1 MAKLVMT
8 PGPTNVSARVMA
20 AMQRPVINHRSP
32 SFRKLYKDVVEKT
45 KTVFET
51 EGDIVIFTSSGTGA
65 VEASISN
72 LIRPGDNAI
81 VTSFGEFG
89 NRVGEMVEV
98 YGGTTVKASA
108 PLGDCP
114 RIESL
119 EEAFEKTK
127 GVKALYVI
135 YNETSTGVAF
145 RWLKQA
151 GELASK
157 YGAYFI
163 VDAISNL
170 GGDELPVDKL
180 GVDICIAASQKCL
193 AAPPALGII
202 SLSER
207 VKAEMEKNPPK
218 NFYFNIPRYLK
229 FAEKGETPF
238 TPALP
243 LFYALDE
250 ALNVALEEGMQNRIA
265 RHKRCAESFYSTLGR
280 LGAKSFAKEDV
291 RSNTVI
297 SLLYPPGVD
306 DLNFRKT
313 LDEEHDVIIAGGFG
327 EYKGKMFRI
336 GCMGVI
342 NEKIVDQTVSAI
354 GKVLGR

>member
-1 MAKLVMT
+1 MPKLVMT

-20 AMQRPVINHRSP
+20 AMQRPIINHRSP
-32 SFRKLYKDVVEKT
+32 SFTKLYKDIVEKT

-51 EGDIVIFTSSGTGA
+51 EGHMVIFTSSGTGA

-72 LIRPGDNAI
+72 LIRPGDKAV

-89 NRVGEMVEV
+89 NRVGEMIEV
-98 YGGTTVKASA
+98 YGGTSVKASA
-108 PLGDCP
+108 PLGDSP
-114 RIESL
+114 RMDSL
-119 EEAFEKTK
+119 EEAFERAKV
-127 GVKALYVI
+127 VKALYVI

-151 GELASK
+151 GELASR

-193 AAPPALGII
+193 AAPPGLAII
-202 SLSER
+202 SLSDRIKVEL
-207 VKAEMEKNPPK
+207 EKNPPR
-218 NFYFNIPRYLK
+218 NFYFNMPRYLK

-250 ALNVALEEGMQNRIA
+250 ALNVVLEEGMQNRIA
-265 RHKRCAESFYSTLGR
+265 RHKRCADSFYSILGR

-306 DLNFRKT
+306 DLNFRKK
-313 LDEEHDVIIAGGFG
+313 LDEEYDVIVAGGFG

-336 GCMGVI
+336 GCMGDI
-342 NEKIVDQTVSAI
+342 NEKYLEQTVSAI
-354 GKVLGR
+354 EKVLER

>member
-1 MAKLVMT
+1 MT

-32 SFRKLYKDVVEKT
+32 SFTKLYKGVVEKT

-51 EGDIVIFTSSGTGA
+51 EGDIVIYSSSGTGA

-72 LIRPGDNAI
+72 LIKPGDNAV

-89 NRVGEMVEV
+89 NRVGEMVEIS
-98 YGGTTVKASA
+98 GGTAVKATA
-108 PLGDCP
+108 RLGECP
-114 RIESL
+114 HMESL
-119 EEAFEKTK
+119 EEAFEKAK
-127 GVKALYVI
+127 VVKALYVI

-145 RWLKQA
+145 RWLKEA

-193 AAPPALGII
+193 AAPPGLAII
-202 SLSER
+202 SLSDR
-207 VKAEMEKNPPK
+207 VKVELEKNPPK

-250 ALNVALEEGMQNRIA
+250 ALNVVLEEGMQNRIA
-265 RHKRCAESFYSTLGR
+265 RHKRCADSFYSILGR
-280 LGAKSFAKEDV
+280 LGAKSFASEDV

-297 SLLYPPGVD
+297 PLLYPPGVD

-313 LDEEHDVIIAGGFG
+313 LDEEFDVIIAGGFG

-336 GCMGVI
+336 GCMGDI
-342 NEKIVDQTVSAI
+342 NEKYVEQTVSAV

>member
-1 MAKLVMT
+1 MPKLVMT

-20 AMQRPVINHRSP
+20 AMQRPIINHRSP
-32 SFRKLYKDVVEKT
+32 SFTKLYKDIVEKT

-51 EGDIVIFTSSGTGA
+51 EGHMVIFTSSGTGA

-72 LIRPGDNAI
+72 LIRPGDKAV

-89 NRVGEMVEV
+89 NRVGEMIEV
-98 YGGTTVKASA
+98 YGGTSVKASA
-108 PLGDCP
+108 PLGDSP
-114 RIESL
+114 RMESL
-119 EEAFEKTK
+119 EEAFERAKV
-127 GVKALYVI
+127 VKALYVI

-151 GELASK
+151 GELASR

-193 AAPPALGII
+193 AAPPGLAII
-202 SLSER
+202 SLSDRIKVEL
-207 VKAEMEKNPPK
+207 EKNPPR
-218 NFYFNIPRYLK
+218 NFYFNMPRYLK

-250 ALNVALEEGMQNRIA
+250 ALNVVLEEGMQNRIA
-265 RHKRCAESFYSTLGR
+265 RHKRCADSFYSILGR

-297 SLLYPPGVD
+297 PLLYPPGVD
-306 DLNFRKT
+306 DLNFRKK
-313 LDEEHDVIIAGGFG
+313 LDEEYDVIVAGGFG

-336 GCMGVI
+336 GCMGDI
-342 NEKIVDQTVSAI
+342 NEKYLEQTVSAI
-354 GKVLGR
+354 EKVLGR

>member
-1 MAKLVMT
+1 
-8 PGPTNVSARVMA
+8 
-20 AMQRPVINHRSP
+20 
-32 SFRKLYKDVVEKT
+32 
-45 KTVFET
+45 
-51 EGDIVIFTSSGTGA
+51 
-65 VEASISN
+65 
-72 LIRPGDNAI
+72 
-81 VTSFGEFG
+81 
-89 NRVGEMVEV
+89 MVEV
-98 YGGTTVKASA
+98 AGGTAVKASA
-108 PLGDCP
+108 PLGDSP
-114 RIESL
+114 RMESL
-119 EEAFEKTK
+119 EEAFEKEK
-127 GVKALYVI
+127 EVKALYVI

-193 AAPPALGII
+193 AAPPALAII
-202 SLSER
+202 SLSDR
-207 VKAEMEKNPPK
+207 VKAELEKNPPR

-250 ALNVALEEGMQNRIA
+250 ALNVVLEEGMQNRIA
-265 RHKRCAESFYSTLGR
+265 RHKRCADSFYSILGR

-297 SLLYPPGVD
+297 PLLYPPGVD
-306 DLNFRKT
+306 DLKFRKT
-313 LDEEHDVIIAGGFG
+313 LDEDYDVIIAGGFG

-336 GCMGVI
+336 GCMGDI
-342 NEKIVDQTVSAI
+342 NEKYVEQTVSAVE
-354 GKVLGR
+354 KVLGR

>member
-1 MAKLVMT
+1 MPKLVMT

-20 AMQRPVINHRSP
+20 AMQRPIINHRSP
-32 SFRKLYKDVVEKT
+32 SFTKLYKDIVEKT

-51 EGDIVIFTSSGTGA
+51 EGHMVIFTSSGTGA

-72 LIRPGDNAI
+72 LIRPGDKAV

-89 NRVGEMVEV
+89 NRVGEMIEV
-98 YGGTTVKASA
+98 YGGTSVKASA
-108 PLGDCP
+108 PLGDSP
-114 RIESL
+114 RMDSL
-119 EEAFEKTK
+119 EEAFERAKV
-127 GVKALYVI
+127 VKALYVI

-151 GELASK
+151 GELASR

-193 AAPPALGII
+193 AAPPGLAII
-202 SLSER
+202 SLSDRIKVEL
-207 VKAEMEKNPPK
+207 EKNPPR
-218 NFYFNIPRYLK
+218 NFYFNMPRYLK

-250 ALNVALEEGMQNRIA
+250 ALNVVLEEGMQNRIA
-265 RHKRCAESFYSTLGR
+265 RHKRCADSFYSILGR

-306 DLNFRKT
+306 DLNFRKK
-313 LDEEHDVIIAGGFG
+313 LDEEYDVIVAGGFG

-336 GCMGVI
+336 GCMGDI
-342 NEKIVDQTVSAI
+342 NEKYLEQTVSAI
-354 GKVLGR
+354 EKVLGR

>member
-1 MAKLVMT
+1 MPKLVMT

-20 AMQRPVINHRSP
+20 AMQRPIINHRSP
-32 SFRKLYKDVVEKT
+32 SFTKLYKDIVEKT

-51 EGDIVIFTSSGTGA
+51 EGHMVIFTSSGTGA

-72 LIRPGDNAI
+72 LIRPGDKAV

-89 NRVGEMVEV
+89 NRVGEMIEV
-98 YGGTTVKASA
+98 YGGTSVKASA
-108 PLGDCP
+108 PLGDSP
-114 RIESL
+114 RMDSL
-119 EEAFEKTK
+119 EEAFERVKV
-127 GVKALYVI
+127 VKALYVI

-151 GELASK
+151 GELASR

-193 AAPPALGII
+193 AAPPGLAII
-202 SLSER
+202 SLSDRIKVEL
-207 VKAEMEKNPPK
+207 EKNPPR
-218 NFYFNIPRYLK
+218 NFYFNMPRYLK

-250 ALNVALEEGMQNRIA
+250 ALNVVLEEGMQNRIA
-265 RHKRCAESFYSTLGR
+265 RHKRCADSFYSILGR

-297 SLLYPPGVD
+297 PLLYPPGVD
-306 DLNFRKT
+306 DLNFRKK
-313 LDEEHDVIIAGGFG
+313 LDEEYDVIVAGGFG

-336 GCMGVI
+336 GCMGDI
-342 NEKIVDQTVSAI
+342 NEKYLEQTVSAI
-354 GKVLGR
+354 EKVLGR